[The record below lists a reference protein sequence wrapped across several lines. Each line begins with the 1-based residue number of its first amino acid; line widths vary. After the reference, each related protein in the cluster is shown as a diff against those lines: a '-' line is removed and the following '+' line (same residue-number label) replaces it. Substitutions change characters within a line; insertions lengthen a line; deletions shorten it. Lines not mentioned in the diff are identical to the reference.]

1 VHSNLVGLHFVD
13 GAQIPVATLSQ
24 SRHHFL
30 AFGEGLAAERSTLL
44 AAAMVQKQANVLA
57 YVDAFLL
64 IGGGMIVCLLASA
77 FLREPPKAT

>member
-1 VHSNLVGLHFVD
+1 
-13 GAQIPVATLSQ
+13 
-24 SRHHFL
+24 
-30 AFGEGLAAERSTLL
+30 LAAERSTLL